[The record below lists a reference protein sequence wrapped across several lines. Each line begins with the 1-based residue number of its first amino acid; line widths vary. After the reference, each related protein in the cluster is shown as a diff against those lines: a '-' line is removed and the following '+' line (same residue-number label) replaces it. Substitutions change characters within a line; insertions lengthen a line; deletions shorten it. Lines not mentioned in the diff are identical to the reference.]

1 MPPIYDAQ
9 SIQAQVMDMDKM
21 LLRVMTHVTRMA
33 GGQTSQILRDLTQIS
48 STINNLKH
56 GVTGYVEAQ
65 QRQVGAL
72 VGVGSVI
79 NSSMGLK
86 LVLEK
91 VMDTLIAL
99 MNAER

>member
-1 MPPIYDAQ
+1 MAPTYDAQ

-48 STINNLKH
+48 STINTLKH

-65 QRQVGAL
+65 QRQAATYRESESAEAL
-72 VGVGSVI
+72 GVTNKSDK
-79 NSSMGLK
+79 GL
-86 LVLEK
+86 
-91 VMDTLIAL
+91 
-99 MNAER
+99 ERC